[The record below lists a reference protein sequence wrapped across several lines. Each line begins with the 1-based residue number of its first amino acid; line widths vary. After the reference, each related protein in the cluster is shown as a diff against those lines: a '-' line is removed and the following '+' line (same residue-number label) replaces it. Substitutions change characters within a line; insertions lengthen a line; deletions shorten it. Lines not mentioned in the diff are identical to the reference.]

1 MPGLVIGGSE
11 VNIPGVRILN
21 FRDDSRLA
29 LRVGRAD
36 GNNDGKIRVLPV
48 SLIVIHSTKGI
59 PDASDRREQV
69 IRPGFGS
76 GTQSGLR
83 TATYWSTDPTP
94 SGAHIVVDNDG
105 TVVCLADLSK
115 ICAYHAGQSE
125 VNDRSI
131 GIETYQGN
139 DAEFYSGQIDTV
151 RKVVDVLTARF
162 GIQRQIPDYYR
173 NNTPIPRLQK
183 LGGRDLYGVV
193 GHRDISDHR
202 GKGDPGDALMDI
214 LAKNG
219 YERFN
224 FFSGEDLEKWKARQ
238 KALPGLVADGIPGPK
253 TNAALKAKGY
263 QNGLWVLPP
272 PNNDTPLAA

>member
-76 GTQSGLR
+76 GTQAGLR

-115 ICAYHAGQSE
+115 ICAYHAGQAE

-263 QNGLWVLPP
+263 QDGLWVLPP